1 MASVKMNQK
10 KLLEKLQA
18 KITLK
23 LGKKLTQQEILDKS
37 IEFVYKRL
45 DKFIAEELE
54 TPKLTKEIVE
64 RIKVNTISAPLAY
77 PDKSDDELIYDL

>member
-1 MASVKMNQK
+1 MASVKINEK

-18 KITLK
+18 KITLM

-37 IEFVYKRL
+37 IKFVYNRI
-45 DKFIAEELE
+45 DAFIAEELE
-54 TPKLTKEIVE
+54 TPKLTKEKVE
-64 RIKVNTISAPLAY
+64 RIRENTIIAPIAH